1 MFQELS
7 AKDVNKLSLLNQDGT
22 CQLANMNVD
31 IAAVKI
37 AGILDMYA
45 PTAVLQFITDK
56 LIAIALD
63 KFAFVDVFLVILMKL
78 ENSQDHADTFKLQ
91 KV

>member
-1 MFQELS
+1 MLMELS
-7 AKDVNKLSLLNQDGT
+7 AKVANKLSLHNQDGT
-22 CQLANMNVD
+22 YQLANMNVD
-31 IAAVKI
+31 IAAANN
-37 AGILDMYA
+37 AGISDMSVQI
-45 PTAVLQFITDK
+45 AVLQFITDK